1 MASVMGIN
9 KIGLPKL
16 SENMDPEDARAL
28 RSYLYQLQEQ
38 LQRISRAYPAIP
50 SITPDGVYGNRTKEA
65 VQKFQSVFGLPV
77 TGVVDFPTWYKI
89 SDIYVAVSRI
99 AELR

>member
-1 MASVMGIN
+1 M
-9 KIGLPKL
+9 KQ
-16 SENMDPEDARAL
+16 AL
-28 RSYLYQLQEQ
+28 FTLVLLTVSAFACAQHPTLKQRMRQLQEQ

-77 TGVVDFPTWYKI
+77 TGVVDYPTWYKI